1 MKILDVSPRRTFPA
15 AQGSSVRTS
24 QLLRHLSGRHEVR
37 QFSFSRR
44 GWTLAREEEQVRV
57 TPGYVEHRHRGRLG
71 GLLAEASERTWVR
84 APVATAAALAV
95 SRPPLLDDWLAWAD
109 VALVEFPW
117 LFSYCRARRR
127 SAPLVL
133 ATHNVEPDKFAS
145 YAACVR
151 SPFARRTWLGL
162 ISRMEAT
169 AVAGADLVL
178 AVSERDR
185 AEMLRRYRVAPGK
198 VVVIPN
204 GADTDAVRPA
214 GETERRE
221 ARRALGLPDRP
232 TGMFAGADVPP
243 NRAGLRWIESLA
255 RRSDAWTF
263 LVVGAVSRPRRNG
276 SLHATGLVEDF
287 ALHLRAADAA
297 LCPIAHGGGTKI
309 KLIEGLAAG
318 LPTVAF
324 EHSIQ
329 GLDLRD
335 GEHVLVAPE
344 SEDGLLEALARISGD
359 PALAR
364 RIGGNAARFI
374 AQRHQWKA
382 AAARLEECLTRLVDG
397 TDA

>member
-1 MKILDVSPRRTFPA
+1 LRILDVSPRRTFPA

-24 QLLRHLSGRHEVR
+24 HLLRHLSGRHEVR

-57 TPGYVEHRHRGRLG
+57 TPGYVEHRHRGRFG
-71 GLLAEASERTWVR
+71 GLFAEASERAWVR
-84 APVATAAALAV
+84 APVATATALAI
-95 SRPPLLDDWLAWAD
+95 SRPPILDDWLAWAD
-109 VALVEFPW
+109 VVLVEFPW
-117 LFSYCRARRR
+117 LFSYCRARRPA
-127 SAPLVL
+127 APLVL
-133 ATHNVEPDKFAS
+133 SAHNVEPDKFAA
-145 YAACVR
+145 YAECFR
-151 SPFARRTWLGL
+151 SPFARGAWLRL
-162 ISRMEAT
+162 IARMEAR

-185 AEMLRRYRVAPGK
+185 GEMLRRYRIAPER

-214 GETERRE
+214 GEAERRE

-232 TGMFAGADVPP
+232 TVIFAGADVPP

-263 LVVGAVSRPRRNG
+263 LVVGAVSRPRRSG
-276 SLHATGLVEDF
+276 SLHATGLVDDF

-297 LCPIAHGGGTKI
+297 LCPITHGGGTKI
-309 KLIEGLAAG
+309 KLLEGLAAG

-329 GLDLRD
+329 GLDIRD
-335 GEHVLVAPE
+335 GEHLLVAPE

-359 PALAR
+359 AALAR

-382 AAARLEECLTRLVDG
+382 AAARLDECLTRLVVG
-397 TDA
+397 PDA